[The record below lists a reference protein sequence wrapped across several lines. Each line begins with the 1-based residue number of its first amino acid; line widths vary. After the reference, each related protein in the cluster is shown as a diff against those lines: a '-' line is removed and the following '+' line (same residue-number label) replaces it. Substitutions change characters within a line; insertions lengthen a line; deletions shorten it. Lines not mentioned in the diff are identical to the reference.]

1 MPDAE
6 TSERREILADPAL
19 SPIPHPAITNLDLNA
34 MLHEASLRAAALL
47 DQQDAPDARIEL
59 ARMMACEGS
68 RFDAQEVATR
78 AGIHRAELSRIRRA
92 YQLGGEIGV
101 DVYLRTFDP
110 GPDLRERLEQAP
122 RARAA
127 HRRHH
132 GQLPDL
138 GVDWSSDPARARR
151 LLVPLH
157 PHRRGLVPRGR
168 HLPICGRR
176 LQSCQAGKVTP
187 HRPPALTPASR
198 FSGEYLFE
206 SLTAT
211 GAHSTSA
218 MPRRPRL

>member
-110 GPDLRERLEQAP
+110 GPDLRERLEQARVLERLTAVITDNCLTWESIGVQIRLGP
-122 RARAA
+122 DGSWYPFTRTAEGWSPAAGISRYAEDAYRAAKRARS
-127 HRRHH
+127 HRT
-132 GQLPDL
+132 
-138 GVDWSSDPARARR
+138 
-151 LLVPLH
+151 
-157 PHRRGLVPRGR
+157 
-168 HLPICGRR
+168 GRR
-176 LQSCQAGKVTP
+176 P
-187 HRPPALTPASR
+187 
-198 FSGEYLFE
+198 
-206 SLTAT
+206 
-211 GAHSTSA
+211 
-218 MPRRPRL
+218 